1 MKKLLLTMMVLA
13 FAWNASAQKESRP
26 VIIPGKAKIDVEQLN
41 KKLPLDI
48 NVESLSLEETRIL
61 RNAVS
66 ARQGYCFKSADLR
79 GIFSATSWYDE
90 IMSDRFYKEEEGK
103 AKPIKYSVA
112 EQAFVKK
119 LQAHEEKL
127 KARNNIAP
135 AGMMTNMDNIVNT
148 FQLKDFNQRLYNA
161 IAKNGFAIVPGTEKQ
176 LFHVYERNDYHEFP
190 SFVTT
195 DLFLQAFHMYFDCL
209 LKETEQQKLVP
220 MVGDFAK
227 KNYDLM
233 MQKASSTTDSKVK
246 AAAEY
251 NAAYYSIAYALMTG
265 KDLLPVAVAY
275 TDMAKQEIK
284 NVNDAETRYSEF
296 LGYVPEKMMPKFIY
310 NIYRPRGHYT
320 RNETLKRY
328 FRAMMWLQNVPFGT
342 DKDDQLRAA
351 LLLAQTI
358 GSNAALTN
366 LYKNITEPIT
376 YLMGM
381 PDDVSILQVYGEM
394 QKMGGTVEQFY
405 NDDKKFETIR
415 NALEELAKR
424 QTRIKPK
431 FLASSAFKI
440 CLMPQRY
447 FPDNEVLQEMVDYES
462 RPTLRN
468 VPKGLDVMAAI
479 GITSAERLLL
489 GELNEQGRWS
499 KYTEQLNAMKQ
510 RMGEINWKETVAN
523 RWIYAMK
530 DVNSKNAQYPKFM
543 QSSQWDKKNLNTA
556 LASWAELKHDAILYA
571 KQPMGAECG
580 GDGIPAPIVK
590 GYVEPNIAYWSKAI
604 ELIDETMAVMRRFD
618 LVTEK
623 ATTATE
629 DLRDKA
635 EFLLNCSKKELA
647 GQKLSDEEYQQI
659 ETIGAAFENIT
670 LNLIKE
676 PDQYLMGWSD
686 VQGADKSIA
695 VVADVYTANAGNNPA
710 HSVLYEAVGPAHEI
724 YVVVEIEGYLY
735 ITRGAVLSYREFEED
750 VNAPRTTDEEWQ
762 QQLESQPEKGI
773 PDWMKEI
780 LVPLDGK
787 SIDNEHIFY
796 SSGC

>member
-13 FAWNASAQKESRP
+13 FTWNASAQKESHP

-41 KKLPLDI
+41 KKLPLNI
-48 NVESLSLEETRIL
+48 NVENLSLEETRIL

-66 ARQGYCFKSADLR
+66 ARHGYLFMSADLR
-79 GIFSATSWYDE
+79 GIFSATSWYE
-90 IMSDRFYKEEEGK
+90 KLMVDRYYKEEEGK
-103 AKPIKYSVA
+103 AKPIKYTPAEVA
-112 EQAFVKK
+112 FINK
-119 LQAHEEKL
+119 LKAHEEKL
-127 KARNNIAP
+127 RARNNIAP
-135 AGMMTNMDNIVNT
+135 AGMMTNMENIANT
-148 FQLKDFNQRLYNA
+148 FQLQDFDKRLYNA
-161 IAKNGFAIVPGTEKQ
+161 IGKNGFAIVPGKEDQ
-176 LFHVYERNDYHEFP
+176 LFHIYERNDYHEFP

-209 LKETEQQKLVP
+209 LKETEQEKFSP
-220 MVGDFAK
+220 MVTDFAK
-227 KNYDLM
+227 KNYELM
-233 MQKASSTTDSKVK
+233 MQKAATATDPKMK
-246 AAAEY
+246 AAAEH
-251 NAAYYSIAYALMTG
+251 NATFYSIAYALNTG
-265 KDLLPVAVAY
+265 KALLPVADAY
-275 TDMAKQEIK
+275 AEMAKQEVM
-284 NVNDAETRYSEF
+284 NVNDADTRYSDF
-296 LGYVPEKMMPKFIY
+296 LGYVPEKNMPKFVY

-320 RNETLKRY
+320 RNETLKQY

-358 GSNAALTN
+358 GSNAGLTKS
-366 LYKNITEPIT
+366 YKSLTEPIT

-381 PDDVSILQVYGEM
+381 PDDVSILQVYAEM
-394 QKMGGTVEQFY
+394 QKMGGTLEQFF
-405 NDDKKFETIR
+405 NDDKKFEAIR
-415 NALEELAKR
+415 KALEDLAKK

-431 FLASSAFKI
+431 FQASSAFKI

-447 FPDNEVLQEMVDYES
+447 FPDNEVLQEMVDYDS
-462 RPTLRN
+462 KPTLRG
-468 VPKGLDVMAAI
+468 VPKGLDVFAAI

-489 GELNEQGRWS
+489 GELNEQGRWN
-499 KYTEQLNAMKQ
+499 KYTENLNAMKQ

-530 DVNSKNAQYPKFM
+530 DVNSKNAKYPKFM
-543 QSSQWDKKNLNTA
+543 QSPQWEKKNLNTA

-580 GDGIPAPIVK
+580 GGGVPDPITK
-590 GYVEPNIAYWSKAI
+590 GYVEPNIAYWTKAI
-604 ELIDETMAVMRRFD
+604 ELIDETMAVMKRFD

-647 GQKLSDEEYQQI
+647 GQKFSNEEYQQI
-659 ETIGAAFENIT
+659 EVIGSAFENIT

-676 PDQYLMGWSD
+676 PDQYLMGWGD

-695 VVADVYTANAGNNPA
+695 VVADVYTANAYNNPA
-710 HSVLYEAVGPAHEI
+710 QSVLYEAVGPAHEI

-735 ITRGAVLSYREFEED
+735 ITRGAVLSYREFEEAID
-750 VNAPRTTDEEWQ
+750 APRTTDEEWQ

-787 SIDNEHIFY
+787 SIDNEYVFY
-796 SSGC
+796 STGC